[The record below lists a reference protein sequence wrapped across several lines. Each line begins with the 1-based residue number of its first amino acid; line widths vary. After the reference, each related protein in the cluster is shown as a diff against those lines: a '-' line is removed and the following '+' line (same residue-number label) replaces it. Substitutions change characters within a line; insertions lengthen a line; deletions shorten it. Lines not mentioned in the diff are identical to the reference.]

1 MIKLA
6 PLFCVATLA
15 LGAAAC
21 SDDDGE
27 AVRDCPSESGSETRS
42 ESAPEPASETAS
54 APASGSEAE
63 CPSGS
68 ASGSGSGEAICDPFG
83 NAADADTTVNVSLTE
98 YAVALDRVSV
108 PAGKVHFAIENAGRE
123 VHELVV
129 VRSESVDALPLDDEG
144 LLDEA
149 AVAEGDFIGEVEGFP
164 AGETC
169 DGTFELAA
177 GKHVLLCAIV
187 EEAGDGE
194 RSNHLA
200 EGMAVEFTVQ

>member
-6 PLFCVATLA
+6 PLCFVATLA
-15 LGAAAC
+15 LGAGAC

-27 AVRDCPSESGSETRS
+27 AVRDCPSESGSET
-42 ESAPEPASETAS
+42 ASEAAS
-54 APASGSEAE
+54 EAASGSEAE
-63 CPSGS
+63 CPSGSGS

-83 NAADADTTVNVSLTE
+83 NAAEADVTVNVALTE
-98 YAVALDRVSV
+98 YAVALDRASV
-108 PAGKVHFAIENAGRE
+108 PAGKVHFAIENAGGE

-129 VRSESVDALPLDDEG
+129 VRSESIDALPLDDEG

-149 AVAEGDFIGEVEGFP
+149 AFAEGDFIGEVEGFP

-187 EEAGDGE
+187 EEGDGGQ
-194 RSNHLA
+194 SNHLA
-200 EGMAVEFTVQ
+200 EGMAIEFTVE